1 MDRRSNWA
9 VAMRAAWVLVPRAAV
24 LLGGAGGCVLQMSA
38 AQITLQPCTGRC
50 QKSRTVHTCCVF
62 QERLNHAIKMRLAS
76 FALVVAAV
84 ALVSVEAKKKVN
96 PLV

>member
-1 MDRRSNWA
+1 
-9 VAMRAAWVLVPRAAV
+9 
-24 LLGGAGGCVLQMSA
+24 
-38 AQITLQPCTGRC
+38 
-50 QKSRTVHTCCVF
+50 
-62 QERLNHAIKMRLAS
+62 MRLAS